1 MLSAR
6 LTSGESNSLT
16 PPGYWGSD
24 KSMIHVVE
32 DFISE
37 NESQIL
43 NCYIRTNTI
52 WAKSQTHE
60 NWEDRVHNVNLFS
73 DCEAKNTAQTI
84 IDRVGLKIEEVLN
97 VKLADNQPSIVRW
110 LPGNGQAP
118 HADKQLPDG
127 SPNLYP
133 QNDIASLVYLNDDY
147 EGGDIWFPNQNISI
161 KPNKSSLIFFP
172 GDLNFLHGVTPV
184 KNRVRY
190 TMPSFWKV
198 LKIND

>member
-1 MLSAR
+1 MQAVR
-6 LTSGESNSLT
+6 LVSGELDSLT

-24 KSMIHVVE
+24 KSMIHVVN

-52 WAKSQTHE
+52 WAKYQIHE

-73 DCEAKNTAQTI
+73 DFEAKSTAKTV
-84 IDRVGLKIEEVLN
+84 IDRVGSKIEEILN
-97 VKLADNQPSIVRW
+97 VKLADNEPSIVRW

-147 EGGDIWFPNQNISI
+147 QGGDIWFPNQNISI
-161 KPNKSSLIFFP
+161 KPTRNSLIFFP